1 MVFMEYI
8 TDIKED
14 VKNYLKSLDYEIV
27 DTDLFLLDNAIQTVK
42 YYICN
47 KTNQKKV
54 PEGLKYVWI
63 NRSAAEFLDFKLKL
77 NQLNILG
84 LNFNRIAKE
93 ISEGKTKVVFDDT
106 KSTGDKFEV
115 YLTNL
120 LTYGEEEIL
129 RFRRLVW

>member
-1 MVFMEYI
+1 MDYI

-14 VKNYLKSLDYEIV
+14 VKKYLKSLGYEVV
-27 DTDLFLLDNAIQTVK
+27 DGDLFLLDNSIQTVK
-42 YYICN
+42 YQIGN

-63 NRSAAEFLDFKLKL
+63 NRSVAEFLNFKLKM
-77 NQLNILG
+77 NQLDIPS

-115 YLTNL
+115 YLMNL
-120 LTYGEEEIL
+120 LNYGEEEIL
-129 RFRRLVW
+129 RFRRSVW

>member
-1 MVFMEYI
+1 MEYI

-27 DTDLFLLDNAIQTVK
+27 DTDLFLLDNSIQTVK

-120 LTYGEEEIL
+120 LNYGEEEIL

>member
-27 DTDLFLLDNAIQTVK
+27 DIDLFLLDNAIQTVK

-77 NQLNILG
+77 NQLNIPG

>member
-8 TDIKED
+8 TDIKEN

-84 LNFNRIAKE
+84 LKFNRIAKE

>member
-1 MVFMEYI
+1 MDYI
-8 TDIKED
+8 IDIKED
-14 VKNYLKSLDYEIV
+14 VEKYLKSLGYEVV
-27 DTDLFLLDNAIQTVK
+27 DGDLFLLDNSIQTVK

-115 YLTNL
+115 YLMNL
-120 LTYGEEEIL
+120 LNYGEEEIL

>member
-63 NRSAAEFLDFKLKL
+63 NRSAAEFLNFKLKL

>member
-1 MVFMEYI
+1 MDYI
-8 TDIKED
+8 IDIKED
-14 VKNYLKSLDYEIV
+14 VKKYLKSLGYEVV
-27 DTDLFLLDNAIQTVK
+27 DGDLFLLDNSIQTVK

-47 KTNQKKV
+47 KTKQKKV

-63 NRSAAEFLDFKLKL
+63 NRSVAEFLNFKLKL

>member
-1 MVFMEYI
+1 MIFMEYI

-14 VKNYLKSLDYEIV
+14 VENYLKSLDYEIV

-120 LTYGEEEIL
+120 LNYGEEEIL

>member
-63 NRSAAEFLDFKLKL
+63 NRSAAELLDFKLKL

-115 YLTNL
+115 YLANL

>member
-1 MVFMEYI
+1 MDYI
-8 TDIKED
+8 IDIKED
-14 VKNYLKSLDYEIV
+14 VKKYLKSLGYEVV
-27 DTDLFLLDNAIQTVK
+27 DGDLFLLDNSIQTVK

-63 NRSAAEFLDFKLKL
+63 NRSAAEFLNFKLKL
-77 NQLNILG
+77 NQINILG

-115 YLTNL
+115 YLANL

>member
-1 MVFMEYI
+1 MEYI

-63 NRSAAEFLDFKLKL
+63 NRSAAEFLYFKLKL
-77 NQLNILG
+77 NQLNILW

>member
-1 MVFMEYI
+1 MDYI
-8 TDIKED
+8 IDIKED
-14 VKNYLKSLDYEIV
+14 VEKYLKSLGYEVV
-27 DTDLFLLDNAIQTVK
+27 DGDLFLLDNSIQTVK

-77 NQLNILG
+77 NKLNILG

-120 LTYGEEEIL
+120 LNYGEEEIL

>member
-54 PEGLKYVWI
+54 PEGLRYVWI

>member
-115 YLTNL
+115 YLANL

>member
-1 MVFMEYI
+1 MDYI
-8 TDIKED
+8 IDIKED
-14 VKNYLKSLDYEIV
+14 VEKYLKSLGYEVV
-27 DTDLFLLDNAIQTVK
+27 DGDLFLLDNSIQTVK

-84 LNFNRIAKE
+84 LNFTRIAKE

>member
-1 MVFMEYI
+1 MIFMEYI

-120 LTYGEEEIL
+120 LNYGEEEIL

>member
-1 MVFMEYI
+1 MDYI
-8 TDIKED
+8 TDIRED
-14 VKNYLKSLDYEIV
+14 VKKYLKSLGYEVV
-27 DTDLFLLDNAIQTVK
+27 DGDLFLLDNSIQTVK

-54 PEGLKYVWI
+54 PEGLKYVWL
-63 NRSAAEFLDFKLKL
+63 NRSTAEFLNFKLKL
-77 NQLNILG
+77 NQLNIPG

-93 ISEGKTKVVFDDT
+93 ISEGKTKVVFEDT

-120 LTYGEEEIL
+120 LNYGEEEIL

>member
-27 DTDLFLLDNAIQTVK
+27 NTDLFLLDNAIQTVK

-47 KTNQKKV
+47 KTNQKKI

-115 YLTNL
+115 YLANL

>member
-93 ISEGKTKVVFDDT
+93 ITEGETKVVFEDSKT
-106 KSTGDKFEV
+106 TGDKFEV
-115 YLTNL
+115 FLSTL
-120 LTYGEEEIL
+120 LTYGESEIL
-129 RFRRLVW
+129 KYRRLVW

>member
-54 PEGLKYVWI
+54 PEGLKYVCI

>member
-1 MVFMEYI
+1 MIFMEYI

-63 NRSAAEFLDFKLKL
+63 NRSVAEFLDFKLKL

-120 LTYGEEEIL
+120 LNYGEEEIL

>member
-1 MVFMEYI
+1 MDYI

-14 VKNYLKSLDYEIV
+14 VKKYLKSLGYEVV
-27 DTDLFLLDNAIQTVK
+27 DGDLFLLDNSIQTVK
-42 YYICN
+42 YQIGN

-63 NRSAAEFLDFKLKL
+63 NRSVAEFLNFKLKM
-77 NQLNILG
+77 NQLDIPS

-115 YLTNL
+115 YLMNL
-120 LTYGEEEIL
+120 LNYGEEEIL

>member
-1 MVFMEYI
+1 MEYI

-54 PEGLKYVWI
+54 PEGLRYVWI

>member
-1 MVFMEYI
+1 VVVMDYI

-14 VKNYLKSLDYEIV
+14 VKKYLKSLGYEVV
-27 DTDLFLLDNAIQTVK
+27 DGDLFLLDNSIQTVK
-42 YYICN
+42 YQIGN

-63 NRSAAEFLDFKLKL
+63 NRSVAEFLNFKLKM
-77 NQLNILG
+77 NQLDIPS

-115 YLTNL
+115 YLMNL
-120 LTYGEEEIL
+120 LNYGEEEIL

>member
-42 YYICN
+42 YCICN